1 MAFYA
6 VGVSAAVNIVI
17 GYQVVYT
24 ICVATRAMQDTLWG
38 EPEQSE
44 LTVAMPAFRFYRCT
58 RKRYT
63 KGAGIVWY
71 SHEWH

>member
-1 MAFYA
+1 VAFYA

-24 ICVATRAMQDTLWG
+24 ICVATRAMQDILWG

-44 LTVAMPAFRFYRCT
+44 LTDLNCCNGSISVL
-58 RKRYT
+58 
-63 KGAGIVWY
+63 
-71 SHEWH
+71 